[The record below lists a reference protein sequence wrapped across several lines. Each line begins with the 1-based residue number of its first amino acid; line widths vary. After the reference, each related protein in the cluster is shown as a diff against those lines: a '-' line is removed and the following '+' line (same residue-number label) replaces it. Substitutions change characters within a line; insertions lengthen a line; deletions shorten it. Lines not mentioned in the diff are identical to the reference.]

1 MNCLKHIALLTLLG
15 FNLAAVISLGIGA
28 AAVRNDSSKTADQ
41 DKKVLNQVAFKNPRD
56 GQTTDSKQSNEE
68 ESSGAAGGGANKPKP
83 ERVKARSESKVK
95 APLFKDFVPSEKIA
109 ADQAVDFPSDI

>member
-1 MNCLKHIALLTLLG
+1 MKCLKHIALLTLLG

-28 AAVRNDSSKTADQ
+28 AAIRNDSSKTADQ

-56 GQTTDSKQSNEE
+56 VQATDSKQSKEE
-68 ESSGAAGGGANKPKP
+68 ESSSSVGGGADKLTP
-83 ERVKARSESKVK
+83 ERVKARHESKVR
-95 APLFKDFVPSEKIA
+95 APSFKDFVPSEKIA